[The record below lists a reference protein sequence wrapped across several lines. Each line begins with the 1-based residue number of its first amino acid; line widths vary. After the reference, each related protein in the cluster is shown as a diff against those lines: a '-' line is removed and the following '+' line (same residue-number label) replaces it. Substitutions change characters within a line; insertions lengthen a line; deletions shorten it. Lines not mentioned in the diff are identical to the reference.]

1 MTNAKFVKTAAAV
14 ALGASVVTT
23 AVAPGAASAATKYKV
38 NSKGNLVL
46 KSTGSLVK
54 GWVEFGGKLYK
65 NGKPAPAKKYKI
77 MGTGASMKLYFGPT
91 LKKGYKTANSKSLLF
106 KDGKLLKGNKQT
118 ADRTRYYE
126 NGKLATG
133 WDVVAADETKY
144 IYKSGK
150 LFKEPKTATRDGVF
164 NYFENGK
171 LAEGTKAFK
180 DTLFT
185 DGTVDE
191 KDQVFEDVLYVG
203 GKKAEGTK
211 LFEDTL
217 YVDGKVPTA
226 ELTKFEEKYYDNK
239 GKLANGEYT
248 IDGEKV
254 ELKDGVIAEAKIVSV
269 TPVNSKELKVNFS
282 ADVTK
287 FSDVALTDKDGNKVY
302 FKEAKLAEDKKSATI
317 ALYDAL
323 KSGET
328 YNLTAKMN
336 DKEVKTSFQYAIGAP
351 KEVKLSSQTIEAN
364 GKVAFQILDENGVN
378 VVDSLPEGTTV
389 SLESDQPNAFKFAN
403 GEITSTLTA
412 GQSAFLKV
420 SVKDKEGKVV
430 AESDRVT
437 VSVASAGALA
447 GFGSKWTLGTANFD
461 AEDFKAQTTVAVDS
475 SATLAFNTVDQYGKT
490 ANLNGAKV
498 EFTSLNPEVAVVD
511 QITGKVTPVKE
522 GTAVVRATLTKD
534 GKVLDTKTVEFKV
547 TAKAVLTSLV
557 TDKDAVKVTVGGV
570 GTKVAVSGLDQFGN
584 KADVTGLTATSADE
598 KIAKVT
604 TSGNEVSVEPVAE
617 GTTTVTVKVGEL
629 TKTISVTVTKFGT
642 LVDYSLEGAKAEL
655 TTRDV
660 TSTKDVKENE
670 MTLSVFGKDANGT
683 LAPQASKAT
692 FTVTDK
698 DGKKVKDGSG
708 ESFKVEAEHYTA
720 GETYTVTVK
729 VGTLTVATKTFKVT
743 ENAVVPTVSFNN
755 NKVTTDK
762 DVTVL
767 DAVKDLVSVKVA
779 DSKAKVEVT
788 GIKYISSNSAVID
801 GTDGTAKAKT
811 DGTATL
817 YVSAVTVS
825 VTGDINE
832 QEKGTFIVPV
842 SNQAITFTTT
852 AKAAA
857 EATAKA
863 ILDEAA
869 SSAVTL
875 KTTGTTS
882 VEKLAS
888 VQSVAKTGL
897 SADSK
902 LLVTAIVNEAG
913 GQAPTSLADVVKF
926 FKESK
931 TPVNLSNIKLEDGKI
946 SITGPVV
953 TPAEFKTLKGENGD
967 LKKAY
972 RMTVLE
978 GSDKAKKLVKIAILP
993 SGNAVIENVEAK

>member
-1 MTNAKFVKTAAAV
+1 MANAKFVKTAAAV

-77 MGTGASMKLYFGPT
+77 MGTGASMKLYFGST

-150 LFKEPKTATRDGVF
+150 LFKEPKTATRDGVL

-171 LAEGTKAFK
+171 LAEGTKAFQ

-203 GKKAEGTK
+203 
-211 LFEDTL
+211 
-217 YVDGKVPTA
+217 GKVPTA

-287 FSDVALTDKDGNKVY
+287 FSDVTLTDKDGNKVY

-475 SATLAFNTVDQYGKT
+475 IATLAFNTVDQYGKT

-534 GKVLDTKTVEFKV
+534 SKVLDTKTVEFKV
-547 TAKAVLTSLV
+547 TAKAVLTSLL

-598 KIAKVT
+598 KIATVT
-604 TSGNEVSVEPVAE
+604 TSGNEVSVTPVAE

-629 TKTISVTVTKFGT
+629 TKTIAVTVTKFGT
-642 LVDYSLEGAKAEL
+642 LVDYSLEGAKSEL

-660 TSTKDVKENE
+660 TSTEDVKENE

-683 LAPQASKAT
+683 LAPQASEAT

-698 DGKKVKDGSG
+698 DGKEVKAGSG
-708 ESFKVEAEHYTA
+708 KSFKVEAKDYTA

-767 DAVKDLVSVKVA
+767 EAVKGLVTAKAA
-779 DSKAKVEVT
+779 DKNAKVEVT
-788 GIKYISSNSAVID
+788 DIKYISGNSTVID

-817 YVSAVTVS
+817 YVSAVTVK
-825 VTGDINE
+825 VTGAANE
-832 QEKGTFIVPV
+832 QEDGTFIVPV
-842 SNQAITFTTT
+842 SNQTIAFTSTEQS
-852 AKAAA
+852 A
-857 EATAKA
+857 AKA
-863 ILDEAA
+863 ILDEATA
-869 SSAVTL
+869 SGVTL

-902 LLVTAIVNEAG
+902 LLVTAIFNEAG
-913 GQAPTSLADVVKF
+913 GQVPTSLADVVKF

>member
-1 MTNAKFVKTAAAV
+1 MANAKFVKTAAAV

-150 LFKEPKTATRDGVF
+150 LFKEPKTATRDGVL

-203 GKKAEGTK
+203 
-211 LFEDTL
+211 
-217 YVDGKVPTA
+217 GKVPTA

-328 YNLTAKMN
+328 YNLTAKVN

-364 GKVAFQILDENGVN
+364 GKVAFKILDENGVN

-447 GFGSKWTLGTANFD
+447 GFGSKWTLGTTNFD

-475 SATLAFNTVDQYGKT
+475 TAKLAFNTVDQYGKT
-490 ANLNGAKV
+490 ANLNGANV

-511 QITGKVTPVKE
+511 QVTGKVTPVKE

-557 TDKDAVKVTVGGV
+557 TDKDAVKVTVNGV

-857 EATAKA
+857 EATAKT

-897 SADSK
+897 TADSK
-902 LLVTAIVNEAG
+902 LLVKPIVNEAG
-913 GQAPTSLADVVKF
+913 SQVPTSLADVVKF
-926 FKESK
+926 FKDSK
-931 TPVNLSNIKLEDGKI
+931 TPVNLKDSNIKLEDGKI

-953 TPAEFKTLKGENGD
+953 TPAEFKTLKGETGD
-967 LKKAY
+967 ITKAY

-978 GSDKAKKLVKIAILP
+978 GSDKDKKLVKIAILP
-993 SGNAVIENVEAK
+993 SGNAVIEDIQAPAAK